1 MTETEEETPL
11 AFLRNLAAF
20 VLSEP
25 EPLEAV
31 SVEDLLTEHIFTL
44 NPKGEWRYAGI

>member
-1 MTETEEETPL
+1 MTETEEETP
-11 AFLRNLAAF
+11 LAAF

-44 NPKGEWRYAGI
+44 NTKGEWRYAGI